1 MKKII
6 LLCCAMLLLSG
17 CYTATKK
24 PQVEQQPVTLKF
36 KDEKGGSISLISS
49 DEFESAI
56 MVDKDGKEYYL
67 KRQPSGSGVYLEDEN
82 GANIHF
88 KGDEGIVEYKKF
100 ETISITA
107 VK

>member
-6 LLCCAMLLLSG
+6 LICSAMLLLSG
-17 CYTATKK
+17 CYTATKQ
-24 PQVEQQPVTLKF
+24 PQVAQPVTLKF
-36 KDEKGGSISLISS
+36 QDEKGGKISLISS

-67 KRQPSGSGVYLEDEN
+67 KRQPSASGVYLEDEN

-88 KGDEGIVEYKKF
+88 KDDGGIVEYKKF
-100 ETISITA
+100 DTISITA
-107 VK
+107 IK